1 MFYALLILILLCILL
16 IIGLIFVI
24 KHNIKLKNDNKKLE
38 AERLRLETYNRTIE
52 AKLAAL
58 HDGVPVDN
66 AIDVLSK

>member
-58 HDGVPVDN
+58 HNGDPVDN